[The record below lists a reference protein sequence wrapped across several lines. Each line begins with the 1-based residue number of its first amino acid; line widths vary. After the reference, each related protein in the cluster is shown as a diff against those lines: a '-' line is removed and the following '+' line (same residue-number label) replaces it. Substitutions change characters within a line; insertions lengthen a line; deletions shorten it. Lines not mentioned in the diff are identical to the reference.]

1 MKCMHLG
8 EKTEDMP
15 TQRDKPSNLGE
26 KTEDTSEL
34 NETSPPIL
42 VCEDDNSLQLLKMLQ
57 VSRKSIRFHHG
68 ALGSVI
74 VLVHLIVQ
82 VVRQGAV
89 IQIPEMGQYFQVD
102 GKKSKLFKNFP
113 LVRAL
118 DDDQASVSLGQVT
131 KLAPDAERQ
140 VFERYRSGQVA
151 LQAEPFIDVPVGPAV
166 FGSRKEIRVVH
177 RDANYFR
184 VFAILRNAGN
194 GQFDRDRLATMVK
207 HVGMGKKAKCDIMLS
222 ENVLVDERSPFILC
236 WVT

>member
-1 MKCMHLG
+1 MGSL
-8 EKTEDMP
+8 
-15 TQRDKPSNLGE
+15 SFAF
-26 KTEDTSEL
+26 
-34 NETSPPIL
+34 
-42 VCEDDNSLQLLKMLQ
+42 SLQLVKMLQ
-57 VSRKSIRFHHG
+57 ASRKSIGFHHG
-68 ALGSVI
+68 ALGN

-113 LVRAL
+113 LVPVL
-118 DDDQASVSLGQVT
+118 DDDEASVSLGQVT

-140 VFERYRSGQVA
+140 VFEKYRSGQVA
-151 LQAEPFIDVPVGPAV
+151 LQAEPFIDVPVGPTV

-177 RDANYFR
+177 RDTNDFR

-207 HVGMGKKAKCDIMLS
+207 HVGMGKKGQVRHDA
-222 ENVLVDERSPFILC
+222 E
-236 WVT
+236 